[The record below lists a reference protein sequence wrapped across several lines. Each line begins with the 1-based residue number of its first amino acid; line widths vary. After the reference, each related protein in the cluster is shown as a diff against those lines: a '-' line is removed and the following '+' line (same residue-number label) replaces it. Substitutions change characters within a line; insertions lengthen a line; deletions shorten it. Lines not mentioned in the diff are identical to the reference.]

1 MANRK
6 NPAAIALGKL
16 GGRARA
22 KVLSPAK
29 RSEIA
34 SKGGEARAKKLSAA
48 ERKRISVLAVK
59 AKLSRKRKGE
69 Q

>member
-22 KVLSPAK
+22 EVLTPAE

-48 ERKRISVLAVK
+48 ERKRISILAVR
-59 AKLSRKRKGE
+59 AKLAKRSGRGA
-69 Q
+69 